1 MISAQ
6 QQLSTY
12 KSVHLSRKNI
22 ATHLIG
28 VPAIIWSIALLM
40 SLYSWSFSLFEQVV
54 NLSVAK
60 VFFAG
65 VMFYYITLYWKLA
78 IGLLLFIIPTVMT
91 AEIVAENENAS
102 IIAIIVFVV
111 AWIIQFIG
119 HYYEKAKPAFV
130 DDLNQLLIGP
140 FFLMAEIYFMLG
152 LEKKL
157 EKEITPMAI
166 EKRRTFENNK
176 KDSLTH

>member
-65 VMFYYITLYWKLA
+65 VMFYYITLYWSGKK
-78 IGLLLFIIPTVMT
+78 
-91 AEIVAENENAS
+91 
-102 IIAIIVFVV
+102 
-111 AWIIQFIG
+111 
-119 HYYEKAKPAFV
+119 Y
-130 DDLNQLLIGP
+130 QL
-140 FFLMAEIYFMLG
+140 Y
-152 LEKKL
+152 
-157 EKEITPMAI
+157 
-166 EKRRTFENNK
+166 
-176 KDSLTH
+176 